1 MIRVDIAHP
10 QRRHY
15 GGTRSRLSNFLPVP
29 SMLRSQIDICHLGI
43 HERANQDSIV
53 IVGGKKAQTR
63 TMLRDILLLFAL
75 TAATLSQV
83 GKISQIGKPPTS
95 PSFRQS
101 LSNPDM
107 PSSPADPEVPSSL
120 SSSTFSAST
129 VSSASPTSSTRRG
142 KGDPDAWKTGYP
154 ERDWHKTCL
163 PCYGNA
169 ALVDGHLLQLGC
181 SDNNSTDYDEF
192 TSFSELDLDLCL
204 TNNDGVINN
213 FDNNTLKPITG
224 HQRHP
229 K

>member
-1 MIRVDIAHP
+1 
-10 QRRHY
+10 
-15 GGTRSRLSNFLPVP
+15 
-29 SMLRSQIDICHLGI
+29 
-43 HERANQDSIV
+43 
-53 IVGGKKAQTR
+53 
-63 TMLRDILLLFAL
+63 MLRDILLLFAL

-120 SSSTFSAST
+120 SSSTSSESTISSDSTASPASTTSSAST
-129 VSSASPTSSTRRG
+129 VSSTSPTSPTRRV

-213 FDNNTLKPITG
+213 FDNNTLKSITG